1 MIRTRSHDG
10 YHVIVLTFQDI
21 FLHVIQGVPFLFYVP
36 NLLPPNSVLKSFFT
50 VKAHEIK
57 KKNSYSIFMRK
68 FLPGISGNID
78 IFFQVS
84 TPKKISPEF

>member
-21 FLHVIQGVPFLFYVP
+21 FLHAIQGVPFLFYVP

-57 KKNSYSIFMRK
+57 KKI
-68 FLPGISGNID
+68 NIV
-78 IFFQVS
+78 FS
-84 TPKKISPEF
+84 